1 MFHRLARYPGV
12 VLLILALPARGSAQE
27 KYQDP
32 SPVIARILGAPA
44 APLVSFNA
52 DRTKFLILERPGL
65 PPIAE
70 VAAPELRLAGERI
83 NATTNALSRAPSFS
97 ALIVQ
102 PIGVGETRRIVVPWK
117 ARISSALWSPDGKR
131 VAYTQIQDG
140 GVSLWVAEAANGET
154 RNLTGP
160 VLNGTFGNPCQWLP
174 SGSGLVC
181 ARIPASRTVA
191 PVAPSVPT
199 GPVVQE
205 SEGRPAPN
213 PTYEDLLQN
222 PQDELL
228 FEHYFTDQLVIVP
241 LSGPDQLVGPPGLHQ
256 DAQISPDGR
265 YLLVQTLHRPFSYL
279 VPASRFPTL
288 TEVWDLSGQVV
299 KVVSDRVLQENIPR
313 SADAVPAGPR
323 AITWRTDMPATLVWA
338 EAQDGGNPAFPVKT
352 RDRLFLLDAPFAG
365 KPVTLTDLEFRTR
378 GVVWGRADLA
388 VVTEGWSRTRRTR
401 SWIVNPSRP
410 GAAGRLLFDRSSED
424 RYSDPGRFV
433 TRPGLGNAP
442 VMLTS
447 KDGKFAFLTGDGASD
462 QGDQPFVDR
471 IELATGKTL
480 RLMHSEAP
488 YYEQA
493 VAILDPD
500 LGRFITRRESASE
513 PPNYFI
519 RDLKKR
525 GSQQL
530 SQITR
535 FQDPAPEFAGVTKQR
550 ITYSRP
556 DGVQLSATLY
566 LPAGYDKSKGP
577 LPFFFWAY
585 PQEFRSAKA
594 ASQIVGSPY
603 QFSRPSGASHL
614 FLLLEGYGV
623 LDGPTMPIVG
633 EGDKEPNDTY
643 VEQLVASAQAAV
655 DKVVSMGVADPKRI
669 GVGGH
674 SYGAFMTANLLA
686 HSHIFRAGIAR
697 SGAYNRSLTPFGF
710 QNEDRSYWEAQDV
723 YNRMAPFNYADKIKE
738 PLLMI
743 HGMADDNTGTF
754 PIQSER
760 MYAAL
765 KGLGT
770 KVRLVLLP
778 AEAHGYRARE
788 SIGHTLFEMTSWLDR
803 YVKPQQAMTP

>member
-1 MFHRLARYPGV
+1 MFDRLARYIGV
-12 VLLILALPARGSAQE
+12 VLLILALPVSAGAQN

-32 SPVIARILGAPA
+32 GPVISRILGAPS

-52 DRTKFLILERPGL
+52 DRTKFLMLERPGL
-65 PPIAE
+65 PSIAE

-83 NATTNALSRAPSFS
+83 NPISNALSRAPSFS

-102 PIGVGETRRIVVPWK
+102 PIGPGETRRIVVPWK
-117 ARISSALWSPDGKR
+117 AKISSAMWSPDGRR
-131 VAYTQIQDG
+131 VAYTQVQDG
-140 GVSLWVAEAANGET
+140 GVSLWVAEAVSGET
-154 RNLTGP
+154 RILAGP
-160 VLNGTFGNPCQWLP
+160 VLNGAFGNPCQWLP
-174 SGSGLVC
+174 SGTGLLC
-181 ARIPASRTVA
+181 ARIPASRTVP
-191 PVAPSVPT
+191 PVAPLVPA
-199 GPVVQE
+199 GPVIQE

-228 FEHYFTDQLVIVP
+228 FEHFFTDQLVVIS
-241 LSGPDQLVGPPGLHQ
+241 LSGPDQPIGTPGLHQ
-256 DAQISPDGR
+256 DVQISPDGR
-265 YLLVQTLHRPFSYL
+265 FLLVQTLHRPFSYL
-279 VPASRFPTL
+279 VPAGRFPTL
-288 TEVWDLSGQVV
+288 TEVWDMTGQVV
-299 KVVSDRVLQENIPR
+299 TVVSDRVLQENIPR
-313 SADAVPAGPR
+313 SADAVAAGPR
-323 AITWRTDMPATLVWA
+323 GITWRTDLPATLVWA
-338 EAQDGGNPAFPVKT
+338 EAQDGGNPAFPIKN
-352 RDRLFLLDAPFAG
+352 RDRLYLLDAPFAG
-365 KPVTLTDLEFRTR
+365 KPVTLADLEFRSR

-388 VVTEGWSRTRRTR
+388 VVTEGWNRTRRSR
-401 SWIVNPSRP
+401 SWIVNPLRP
-410 GAAGRLLFDRSSED
+410 GTVGRLLFDRSSED

-433 TRPGLGNAP
+433 TRPGIGNAP

-447 KDGKFAFLTGDGASD
+447 KDGKFAFLTGEGASD
-462 QGDQPFVDR
+462 DGDRPFVDR

-480 RLMHSEAP
+480 RLLRSESP
-488 YYEQA
+488 YYEET

-500 LGRFITRRESASE
+500 LGRFITRRESAGE
-513 PPNYFI
+513 PGNYYI
-519 RDLKKR
+519 RDLKKN
-525 GSQQL
+525 GAQQL
-530 SQITR
+530 TQLTR
-535 FQDPAPEFAGVTKQR
+535 FTDPAPEFAGVTKQR
-550 ITYSRP
+550 ITYNRA

-566 LPAGYDKSKGP
+566 LPPGYDKSKGP

-594 ASQIVGSPY
+594 ASRIAGSPY
-603 QFSRPSGASHL
+603 RFIRPTGASHL

-623 LDGPTMPIVG
+623 LDGPAMPIVG

-686 HSHIFRAGIAR
+686 HSDIFRAGIAR

-723 YNRMAPFNYADKIKE
+723 YNRMAPFNFADKIKE

-765 KGLGT
+765 KGNGT
-770 KVRLVLLP
+770 KVRLVMLP

-788 SIGHTLFEMTSWLDR
+788 SIGHTLFEMTSWLNR
-803 YVKPQQAMTP
+803 YVKPQVALTP